1 MECSDII
8 SLRLD
13 NGQQGVRHKDS
24 IDDITRQTVKPNKNG
39 GYFGFGGEYNENEPY
54 QGPYYDYDFNLRSPD
69 GRILRYSSS
78 PKRTFPGFDKA

>member
-1 MECSDII
+1 MEYGDIK
-8 SLRLD
+8 SVRLD

-24 IDDITRQTVKPNKNG
+24 IYDITRGSKPNKNG
-39 GYFGFGGEYNENEPY
+39 GYNGFGGEYNENEPY

-69 GRILRYSSS
+69 GRILKYSSS